1 MMQLLE
7 EPGSMVPGQSVLEQ
21 LPKELQTSQSPMV
34 TVVQSMSGAA
44 DAVAHPIGVKFA
56 ALPGRWNRA

>member
-1 MMQLLE
+1 
-7 EPGSMVPGQSVLEQ
+7 MVPGQAVLEQ
-21 LPKELQTSQSPMV
+21 LPKELQTSPSPMV